1 MSFAKPAVA
10 FAVRNVCRQ
19 LLYRSAEPWTPTR
32 YQSDKAGRDLG
43 VALSHE
49 GLQEFEKWGR
59 TSRRVAQKNSTG
71 GSKKIVEIV
80 EAGMKLSSNTKQ
92 KYRLN
97 MIEQKL
103 SLSDA

>member
-1 MSFAKPAVA
+1 MDANAIPI
-10 FAVRNVCRQ
+10 RQ
-19 LLYRSAEPWTPTR
+19 GWPS
-32 YQSDKAGRDLG
+32 DLG

-59 TSRRVAQKNSTG
+59 TSRRVAQKKSDLV
-71 GSKKIVEIV
+71 VEIVKV

-97 MIEQKL
+97 MIERKL

>member
-32 YQSDKAGRDLG
+32 YQSDKAGQAIWESLCLMKVCRSLRNGDEHLDGWLKKKSDL
-43 VALSHE
+43 V
-49 GLQEFEKWGR
+49 
-59 TSRRVAQKNSTG
+59 
-71 GSKKIVEIV
+71 VEIV

-97 MIEQKL
+97 MIERKL